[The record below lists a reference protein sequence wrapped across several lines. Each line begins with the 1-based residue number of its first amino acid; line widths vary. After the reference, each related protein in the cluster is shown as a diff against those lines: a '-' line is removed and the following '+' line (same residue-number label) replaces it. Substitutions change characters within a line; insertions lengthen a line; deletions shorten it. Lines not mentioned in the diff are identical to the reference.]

1 MKQTVHDPEVLANH
15 RQLLKRDARLRQF
28 GCDLRA
34 GIAFV
39 LAPAL
44 PLESPVLEIGT
55 GNGRFLVRLAK
66 HVRDITTVDISAE
79 EQQSARLNAR
89 YFKVEDRIKFVLQDA
104 TRLPWP
110 DHSFGAVVTM
120 NALHHIRE
128 FEPVLEEMLRV
139 VKPGGKLVLAD
150 FSPRGFQNMARA
162 HRAEGK
168 IHPHEPH
175 SFRDLQRRLRKRG
188 LATRLRKGC
197 NQEVLVAQVPAAVT
211 V

>member
-1 MKQTVHDPEVLANH
+1 MNSSSYSSKVLGNR
-15 RQLLKRDARLRQF
+15 RQLLKRDVHLRKF

-39 LAPAL
+39 LAQAL

-55 GNGRFLVRLAK
+55 GKGRFLVRLAK
-66 HVRDITTVDISAE
+66 HVRDVTTVDISAE

-89 YFKVEDRIKFVLQDA
+89 YFKVVNRIQFVLQDA
-104 TRLPWP
+104 ARLPWP
-110 DHSFGAVVTM
+110 DHRFGAAVTM
-120 NALHHIRE
+120 NAMHHIRE

-150 FSPRGFQNMARA
+150 FSPRGFQIMARA

-168 IHPHEPH
+168 IHPREPH

-188 LATRLRKGC
+188 LATWLRKGC
-197 NQEVLVAQVPAAVT
+197 NEEVLMIQVPAGNPI
-211 V
+211 

>member
-1 MKQTVHDPEVLANH
+1 MTSLVHTSEVLANH
-15 RQLLKRDARLRQF
+15 KQLLKRDAHLRRF

-34 GIAFV
+34 GVAFV
-39 LAPAL
+39 LAQAL
-44 PLESPVLEIGT
+44 PLENPVLEIGT
-55 GNGRFLVRLAK
+55 GKGRFLVRLAK

-79 EQQSARLNAR
+79 EQQSARLNVR
-89 YFKVEDRIKFVLQDA
+89 YFKVENRIKFVLQDA

-110 DHSFGAVVTM
+110 DYSFGAVVTM
-120 NALHHIRE
+120 NAMHHIRE
-128 FEPVLEEMLRV
+128 FGPVLEEMLRV

-168 IHPHEPH
+168 IHPHEHH
-175 SFRDLQRRLRKRG
+175 SFRDLQRHLRKRG

-197 NQEVLVAQVPAAVT
+197 NEEVLVVQVPV